1 VAYRRGAGQRI
12 ELDGVT
18 VKTGRESKAG
28 DRKRR
33 ELEML
38 LRAKRAELTEDYK
51 RCLSVL
57 QDPTSVDLDNGEVAD
72 YEDRTEAAMVADHLL
87 REIRDIDEALA
98 RLARGEYG
106 VCASCGHRIP
116 TSRLAANPT
125 AQRCVGCQ
133 ATAERKVG

>member
-1 VAYRRGAGQRI
+1 VTCRRGVGPRI

-18 VKTGRESKAG
+18 VKTGRDSKSR

-33 ELEML
+33 ELQTL
-38 LRAKRAELTEDYK
+38 LRTKRAELTEDYK

-87 REIRDIDEALA
+87 REIREIDQALT

-106 VCASCGHRIP
+106 VCASCGLRIP
-116 TSRLAANPT
+116 ISRLAANPT